1 MSDVWVVI
9 AAFNEEKN
17 IGGVIDKTKEF
28 CKNIVVV
35 DDGSRDDT
43 FEIAKSK
50 GVFVLRHV
58 VNLGKGAAVK
68 TGCDF
73 AVSRGAG
80 ILVLIDGDGQH
91 DPSDIPRFLDA
102 LNGKDVIFG
111 FRKLSGSMP
120 FVFRFGNWVINLFTR
135 FLYGVCLRD
144 TQCGFR
150 VLTADAY
157 KKVRWRACDYFMESE
172 MIANVGRHKLKYC
185 ELPISTVYAD
195 KYKGTTVV
203 DGFRI
208 VLNLFLWRFRR

>member
-35 DDGSRDDT
+35 DDGSSDNT
-43 FEIAKSK
+43 FGIAKSK

-80 ILVLIDGDGQH
+80 VLVLIDGDGQH
-91 DPSDIPRFLDA
+91 DPGDISRFLDA
-102 LNGKDVIFG
+102 LNGKDVVFG
-111 FRKLSGSMP
+111 FRRLSGSMP

>member
-35 DDGSRDDT
+35 DDGSSDNT

-80 ILVLIDGDGQH
+80 VLVLIDGDGQH
-91 DPSDIPRFLDA
+91 DPGDISRFLDA
-102 LNGKDVIFG
+102 LNGKDVVFG
-111 FRKLSGSMP
+111 FRRLSGSMP

-157 KKVRWRACDYFMESE
+157 KKVRWRA
-172 MIANVGRHKLKYC
+172 
-185 ELPISTVYAD
+185 
-195 KYKGTTVV
+195 
-203 DGFRI
+203 
-208 VLNLFLWRFRR
+208 